1 MADCPRPIEGR
12 ANPSNDRTKRPRGG
26 ETRGASWKTRQ
37 DKPSLIGKTTSI
49 DGHGKLIRL
58 TDSTPAAMAGS
69 LTIGSSFKS
78 AIVSRLMCK
87 ICYLIF
93 WTVSEDDAHGPAPS
107 ARGYAAVGLDR
118 LARAEQTRRPCRQ
131 SGALTMLH
139 DCLTTS
145 HRSNAGFLSFMYP
158 R

>member
-107 ARGYAAVGLDR
+107 ARGYAAVGLTAWRGPSKHGDR
-118 LARAEQTRRPCRQ
+118 AAKAVLLRCYTIV
-131 SGALTMLH
+131 
-139 DCLTTS
+139 
-145 HRSNAGFLSFMYP
+145 
-158 R
+158 